1 MRGLHSFFPLPI
13 ISISLPRGEA
23 PCSYHRRWQAHFE
36 DYLKRTN
43 CHHRATGAMWLGR
56 WLGSY
61 LASFSYAVTRRKSMI
76 YWLLIFSLDLD
87 GVSTCVTRSRGGRG
101 GMGVRSM
108 WLRNERAEKSFRF
121 SAGTLFLL
129 HLCKM
134 SSVCKWQFFEG
145 SSLNE
150 LTFSLATCSQQL
162 SLVLML
168 ASIPV
173 RDPSD
178 VCFNWFRGSLSTV
191 SKYFLLVKCSCCS
204 CP

>member
-1 MRGLHSFFPLPI
+1 M
-13 ISISLPRGEA
+13 
-23 PCSYHRRWQAHFE
+23 WQ
-36 DYLKRTN
+36 
-43 CHHRATGAMWLGR
+43 GR

-61 LASFSYAVTRRKSMI
+61 LASFSYAVTRKKSMI

-87 GVSTCVTRSRGGRG
+87 GVSTCVRRSGGGRG

-134 SSVCKWQFFEG
+134 SSVCFSWCSFEYWKKIHLAVCKWQFFEG
-145 SSLNE
+145 SALYE

-173 RDPSD
+173 REPSD
-178 VCFNWFRGSLSTV
+178 VCFKGFRGSLSTV

>member
-134 SSVCKWQFFEG
+134 SSVCKWQFFWR
-145 SSLNE
+145 E
-150 LTFSLATCSQQL
+150 LFKRVDVFSCNMQPAAQPCS
-162 SLVLML
+162 
-168 ASIPV
+168 
-173 RDPSD
+173 
-178 VCFNWFRGSLSTV
+178 NV
-191 SKYFLLVKCSCCS
+191 SEYPC
-204 CP
+204 